1 MALIPR
7 LASFNLPALPLPQ
20 CPWEKESEFRSLSE
34 RNFVF
39 KGMCFKG
46 SGSRFGLRSNEIH
59 LGCFEIVDGNEFV
72 FVFSDEGN
80 PPLVESFKLTV
91 SGSPGL
97 VDKIKAAGIRL
108 GVD

>member
-1 MALIPR
+1 VSSDLYPKET
-7 LASFNLPALPLPQ
+7 LSLKECASKVREA
-20 CPWEKESEFRSLSE
+20 
-34 RNFVF
+34 
-39 KGMCFKG
+39 
-46 SGSRFGLRSNEIH
+46 GLGWRSNEIH